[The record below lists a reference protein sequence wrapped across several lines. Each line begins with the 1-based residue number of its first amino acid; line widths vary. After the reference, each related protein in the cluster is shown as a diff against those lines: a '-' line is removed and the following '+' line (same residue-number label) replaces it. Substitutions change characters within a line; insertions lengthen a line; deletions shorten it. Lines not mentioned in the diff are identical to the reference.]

1 MSFQFFK
8 YSATGNDFILV
19 EDFENSANKTPEF
32 VKKLCNRNFGVG
44 ADGVLFVQ
52 KNNGKFFMNL
62 INSDGSSAKMCGNG
76 IRIVAKH
83 LFDKKLISQKTF
95 EILTPSGSKTVSLS
109 IKNDLVSSVVVNM
122 GRAEFIGK
130 KTFFDKSFII
140 LSMGN
145 PHAVTFLPSF
155 EKAWISK
162 VAPKIESDQF
172 FPDRTNVEF
181 VQILSKNEIRLIVFE
196 RGAGFTLACGT
207 VVVNMGRAEFIGKKT
222 FFDKSFIILSM
233 GNPHAVTFLPSFEKA
248 WISKVAPKIES
259 DQFFPDRTNVEF
271 VQILSKNEIRL
282 IVFERGAGFTLA
294 CGTGA
299 CASIASAAKNGL
311 IEFDK
316 KITVNLPGGKLFITV
331 LADYSVIMEGDATL
345 VFSATA
351 DDSIYG
357 VDNAQ

>member
-19 EDFENSANKTPEF
+19 EDFENLANKNPEF

-52 KNNGKFFMNL
+52 KKDDKFFMNL

-83 LFDKKLISQKTF
+83 LFEKKLVTQKTF
-95 EILTPSGSKTVSLS
+95 DILTPTGSKTVSLS
-109 IKNDLVSSVVVNM
+109 IKNDCVSCVVVNM

-130 KTFFDKSFII
+130 KTFFDKSFIL

-145 PHAVTFLPSF
+145 PHAITFLESF

-162 VAPKIESDQF
+162 VAPKIESDPF

-181 VQILSKNEIRLIVFE
+181 AQILSKNEL
-196 RGAGFTLACGT
+196 
-207 VVVNMGRAEFIGKKT
+207 
-222 FFDKSFIILSM
+222 
-233 GNPHAVTFLPSFEKA
+233 
-248 WISKVAPKIES
+248 
-259 DQFFPDRTNVEF
+259 
-271 VQILSKNEIRL
+271 RL

-299 CASIASAAKNGL
+299 CASVASAAKTGL
-311 IEFDK
+311 IEFDTK
-316 KITVNLPGGKLFITV
+316 TTVNLPGGKLFITV

-351 DDSIYG
+351 DDSIYRI
-357 VDNAQ
+357 DKTQ